1 MHRTPSKEHLHVHT
15 TTPGVL
21 YGREK
26 IVKRTM
32 SDTTLLQQSCSTVPV
47 RPALQGHPPDPP
59 LRTHSAPVSLT
70 MPGHLSHCFLML
82 PARLRFGLAGVPV
95 GEGWGGLGLGGCK
108 GIGFW
113 FKRGRWLYAE
123 RQGGELWLSQF
134 PVSCGWGFFSFCFES
149 SACQG
154 AKPICLSSKTPPP
167 ISRSLSLPLRLS
179 LFVSHT
185 CSHLFSL
192 CLGLGHVDS
201 YQ

>member
-1 MHRTPSKEHLHVHT
+1 MHRTPSKAPFSC
-15 TTPGVL
+15 TPNNSGRTVW
-21 YGREK
+21 REK
-26 IVKRTM
+26 IVERTM
-32 SDTTLLQQSCSTVPV
+32 SDTTLLQQSCSTVSV
-47 RPALQGHPPDPP
+47 RPPLQGHPPDSP

-82 PARLRFGLAGVPV
+82 PARLSLVWRVCPWARAVWGW
-95 GEGWGGLGLGGCK
+95 GWGGCM

-123 RQGGELWLSQF
+123 GLGGELWLSQF
-134 PVSCGWGFFSFCFES
+134 PVSCGWGFFSFRFES

-167 ISRSLSLPLRLS
+167 IAPSLSPPLRLS

-185 CSHLFSL
+185 CSRLFSL

-201 YQ
+201 YK